1 MRALGEANQLLVDHA
16 NGADKRIV
24 ELQADCTLLREQ
36 LSLLETDK
44 RSLQT
49 ALDQTLAESSRLSR
63 RLSESALAA
72 ARSRLEQTEIGL
84 ASAQN
89 ERTALCA
96 ARDEANERHQ
106 SESYALN
113 LRLEAMR
120 SRAGTAENLLSEV
133 RQSLVARTEEIRV
146 SERKVVEATIAR
158 NATEKTVERLTAARD
173 ALEAK
178 VKELEQGRATLAERA
193 NGLTEAAKARETSL
207 THAEHKIKSLTD
219 RVDQLEHDARMYRAK
234 TVKRIDD
241 LNETLQRERVAY
253 AVAQGALET
262 NRRDYARLQRG
273 LSAEQAVPQSSPQV
287 DGVSDT
293 SKSRE
298 PSKARNGKGAGRGA
312 KVMEAKP
319 DQAAGEPTAQR

>member
-1 MRALGEANQLLVDHA
+1 
-16 NGADKRIV
+16 
-24 ELQADCTLLREQ
+24 
-36 LSLLETDK
+36 
-44 RSLQT
+44 
-49 ALDQTLAESSRLSR
+49 
-63 RLSESALAA
+63 
-72 ARSRLEQTEIGL
+72 
-84 ASAQN
+84 
-89 ERTALCA
+89 
-96 ARDEANERHQ
+96 
-106 SESYALN
+106 
-113 LRLEAMR
+113 
-120 SRAGTAENLLSEV
+120 
-133 RQSLVARTEEIRV
+133 
-146 SERKVVEATIAR
+146 VEATIAR

-241 LNETLQRERVAY
+241 LNETLQRERVEY

-273 LSAEQAVPQSSPQV
+273 LSAEQAVPQGSPQV
-287 DGVSDT
+287 DGASDT
-293 SKSRE
+293 SKLRE